1 MTLSLDEIERRYGGL
16 QALAPLTLS
25 IGDGVRHAII
35 GPNGAGKTTLLHL
48 VAGSLRPNGGRLRL
62 DGVDITNLAV
72 PRRVA
77 AGISRTHQH
86 PAVYPK
92 LTVAEH
98 LALATPP
105 GSQHDE
111 RRAHVVLEMVGL
123 DRHTTS
129 PAGTLS
135 YGQQRLL
142 ELAVALAAQPRL
154 LLLDEPSSGLS
165 DHDLHRLTK
174 VLFALPP
181 SVTVLLVDHNLDL
194 VAQVAEKVTVLHHGR
209 HLATGTM
216 DEIRANPEVRQAYLG
231 TPPTT
236 TRPARTDTAPVLLT
250 AHLPHLAHG
259 TAAPILTDIDLTVT
273 IGRGQLILGPNGSGK
288 TTLLH
293 ALAGL
298 HPMPGAT
305 RSVDGKSHTVRHPA
319 DALRAGI
326 ALVPQGRRL
335 WSGLTVAEHLAIA
348 RTYSPTRGA
357 PTNIL
362 DAMPELAAR
371 LRHPADRL
379 SGGEQQMLAL
389 ARALLANPRLLLL
402 DEPGE
407 GLAPIIVDRLGH
419 LLADRIDNGLAAL
432 IAEPHLLL
440 GPMIADT
447 IRTINGRT
455 LTPARP
461 IDPTHTPSTAM
472 FAEPAN
478 RTTR

>member
-1 MTLSLDEIERRYGGL
+1 MTLRLDGLERRYGGL
-16 QALAPLTLS
+16 QALAPLTLTV
-25 IGDGVRHAII
+25 GDGVRHAII

-48 VAGSLRPNGGRLRL
+48 IAGSLRPSGGRQLL
-62 DGVDITNLAV
+62 DGADITDLTV

-98 LALATPP
+98 LALAIPP
-105 GSQHDE
+105 RSQPGGGH
-111 RRAHVVLEMVGL
+111 AAVVLEMVGL
-123 DRHTTS
+123 DRHTAT
-129 PAGTLS
+129 PAGKLS

-142 ELAVALAAQPRL
+142 ELAVAVAARPRL

-165 DHDLHRLTK
+165 DHDLRRLSA

-181 SVTVLLVDHNLDL
+181 DVTVLLVDHNLDL
-194 VAQVAEKVTVLHHGR
+194 VRDVADQVTVLHQGR
-209 HLATGTM
+209 HLITGPI
-216 DEIRANPEVRQAYLG
+216 DEVRADSTVRQAYLG
-231 TPPTT
+231 TSPNTT
-236 TRPARTDTAPVLLT
+236 GRARPAAAPMLLT
-250 AHLPHLAHG
+250 AHLPQLGHG
-259 TAAPILTDIDLTVT
+259 TGAPVLVDVDLTVT
-273 IGRGQLILGPNGSGK
+273 VGHGQVVLGPNGAGK

-298 HPMPGAT
+298 HPAPGAR
-305 RSVDGKSHTVRHPA
+305 RSIDGKPHTVRHPA

-335 WSGLTVAEHLAIA
+335 WTRLTVAEHLAVA
-348 RTYSPTRGA
+348 RTHSPTRGA

-371 LRHPADRL
+371 LRHRADRL

-389 ARALLANPRLLLL
+389 ARAVLANPRLLLL

-407 GLAPIIVDRLGH
+407 GLAPIVVGRLGH
-419 LLADRIDNGLAAL
+419 LLADRVDNGLAAL
-432 IAEPHLLL
+432 VAEPHLLL

-447 IRTINGRT
+447 VRTITNRT
-455 LTPARP
+455 LSAAHR
-461 IDPTHTPSTAM
+461 IGQAAHTHTM
-472 FAEPAN
+472 LFAEP
-478 RTTR
+478 RTAA